1 MPPTQR
7 RIRELVAATA
17 AVMVTASMTGCG
29 GGSSDAPAANA
40 EAADKYVGIWN
51 SNCQT
56 SSYGS
61 TTRDQYEL
69 SKAGATAVNGKQTNL
84 EYSNVTCT
92 GAPIGSQSINF
103 ALTIDGTGTA
113 SSKVVDKTTTSEASG
128 SPHKRLFSVEGNLM
142 YVSDGAASQSFD
154 PDGYPTKLNLNQPY
168 TR

>member
-1 MPPTQR
+1 MSQDQRQTQR
-7 RIRELVAATA
+7 LVAVMASL
-17 AVMVTASMTGCG
+17 MVTASLTACG
-29 GGSSDAPAANA
+29 GGSDAPVADA
-40 EAADKYVGIWN
+40 EPADKYVGIWN

-69 SKAGATAVNGKQTNL
+69 SKAGPAAVNGKQTNL

-92 GAPIGSQSINF
+92 GAPTGSQSSSF

-128 SPHKRLFSVEGNLM
+128 SPRKRLFSVEGNLM
-142 YVSDGAASQSFD
+142 YVSDGAASQGFD
-154 PDGYPTKLNLNQPY
+154 PDGYPTKLNLDQPY